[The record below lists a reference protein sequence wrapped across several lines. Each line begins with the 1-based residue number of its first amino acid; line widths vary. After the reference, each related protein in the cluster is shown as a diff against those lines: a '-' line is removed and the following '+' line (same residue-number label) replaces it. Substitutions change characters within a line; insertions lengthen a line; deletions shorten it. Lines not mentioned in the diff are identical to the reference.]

1 MTLVVNDILEKITDN
16 NFSGEKFRIT
26 KLKNISGNV
35 HAYIV
40 NINDIATEYMIAL
53 SVSEDQKRF
62 KVVKDNWLNAQK

>member
-1 MTLVVNDILEKITDN
+1 MTLVVNDILEKITDS
-16 NFSGEKFRIT
+16 NFSGEKFRIK

-53 SVSEDQKRF
+53 SVLEDEKRF
-62 KVVKDNWLNAQK
+62 KVVKDN